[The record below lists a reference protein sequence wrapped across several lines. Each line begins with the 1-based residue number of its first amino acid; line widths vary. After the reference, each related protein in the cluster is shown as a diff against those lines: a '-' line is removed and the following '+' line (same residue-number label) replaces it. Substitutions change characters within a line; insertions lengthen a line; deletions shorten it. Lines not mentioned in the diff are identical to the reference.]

1 MIKNATRIIAFLLLM
16 LLISTS
22 LISCNGD
29 TSDNTPDTDLPD
41 DGTTDGTAP
50 DDGNTD
56 SGNTDS
62 EGDSGEIDWDNLPM
76 NGLALIYNGKARFQV
91 VYATEAGS
99 TAIREANNFVTRLR
113 ELGVD
118 VADPVADT
126 AADSVSDCEIIIG
139 ASVRNRS
146 EELTVSICEKAASD
160 IKTILANY

>member
-29 TSDNTPDTDLPD
+29 TPDNTPDTDLPD

-76 NGLALIYNGKARFQV
+76 NGLALIYNLDKKTLGKMKEALGRDV
-91 VYATEAGS
+91 EADDVIVYS
-99 TAIREANNFVTRLR
+99 T
-113 ELGVD
+113 D
-118 VADPVADT
+118 ADNDNLV
-126 AADSVSDCEIIIG
+126 G
-139 ASVRNRS
+139 
-146 EELTVSICEKAASD
+146 
-160 IKTILANY
+160 